1 MEIFGFAL
9 NELIFSV
16 FLPLILFYLI
26 LFVFLKKSKIF
37 GDVGNLYYS
46 LTALTISLISILSLY
61 SLGLTKI
68 LPYLATSL
76 TVLSFIA
83 VYFFGVL
90 KYSVNVATR
99 EERFNKLKGEVE
111 MLTEEFEKEKD
122 EKKKEDIKRRIKEKL
137 SEIEGLA
144 KQIGRKVE
152 EEEWYRNAKSKVG

>member
-1 MEIFGFAL
+1 MEIFGLAL
-9 NELIFSV
+9 SELIFSI

-26 LFVFLKKSKIF
+26 LFIFLKKSKIF

-68 LPYLATSL
+68 LPYLAASL

-83 VYFFGVL
+83 VYFFGVF
-90 KYSVNVATR
+90 KYSLNVATR
-99 EERFNKLKGEVE
+99 EERFNKLKNEIQT
-111 MLTEEFEKEKD
+111 LTEEYEKEKD
-122 EKKKEDIKRRIKEKL
+122 EKKKEEVKKKIKEKL
-137 SEIEGLA
+137 SEIETLA

-152 EEEWYRNAKSKVG
+152 EEEWYKNAKSKV